1 MTPVPEAEAFYVR
14 EAADRFSPTACTRG
28 PWDADSQHA
37 GPPAALLALA
47 VDERPGARPDM
58 RITRLTY
65 EITRPVPIRP
75 LTVTTRV
82 LRAGRSVELV
92 EAVIAPDGGPEVM
105 RATALLMKTVPGS
118 VPEVSPGRR
127 VPGPEAAPAKAF
139 FPVPWDQGYHT
150 AMEVRFAAGSFL
162 EAGPATAWMR
172 MRVPLVAGEEIKPLS
187 RVLTAA
193 DSGNGVSAALDFHR
207 YVFVNADLT
216 VGLHRHPEGEWVCL
230 DARTMVDGAGIGL
243 AESALHD
250 EKGPLGRSTQSL
262 YVAARG

>member
-1 MTPVPEAEAFYVR
+1 MSMSQVEAFYER
-14 EAADRFSPTACTRG
+14 EADDRFLPSACTRG

-47 VDERPGARPDM
+47 VEERPGRRPDM
-58 RITRLTY
+58 RVARLTY
-65 EITRPVPIRP
+65 DIMRPVPIRP

-92 EAVIAPDGGPEVM
+92 EVALTPDGGQEVM
-105 RATALLMKTVPGS
+105 RATALLMKTAPDS
-118 VPEVSPGRR
+118 VPQVSPGRQ
-127 VPGPEAAPAKAF
+127 VPGPGTVPEKAF

-150 AMEVRFAAGSFL
+150 AMEIRFAGGSFL
-162 EAGPATAWMR
+162 EPGPATAWMR
-172 MRVPLVAGEEIKPLS
+172 MRVPLVAGEEITPLS

-207 YVFVNADLT
+207 YVFINADLS
-216 VGLHRHPEGEWVCL
+216 VNLHRHPEGEWVCL

-262 YVAARG
+262 YVAERT

>member
-1 MTPVPEAEAFYVR
+1 MPVSESEAFYER
-14 EAADRFSPTACTRG
+14 QTAERFLPTGYTRG
-28 PWDADSQHA
+28 PWDAGSQHA

-47 VDERPGARPDM
+47 VEQRPGARPDM
-58 RITRLTY
+58 RIARLTY
-65 EITRPVPIRP
+65 EIMRPVPIRP

-92 EAVIAPDGGPEVM
+92 EAGLVPDGGEEVM
-105 RATALLMKTVPGS
+105 RVTALLMRTAPDS
-118 VPEVSPGRR
+118 VPDVA
-127 VPGPEAAPAKAF
+127 PGPSLPGPGVVPEKAF
-139 FPVPWDQGYHT
+139 FPVPWEQGYHT

-162 EAGPATAWMR
+162 ETGPATAWMR
-172 MRVPLVAGEEIKPLS
+172 MRVPLVADEEVRPLS

-193 DSGNGVSAALDFHR
+193 DSGNGISAELDFKR
-207 YVFVNADLT
+207 YVFVNSDLT
-216 VGLHRHPEGEWVCL
+216 VTLHRHPQGEWVCL

-262 YVAARG
+262 YVAARA

>member
-1 MTPVPEAEAFYVR
+1 MPTTSQAEAFYER
-14 EAADRFSPTACTRG
+14 EAPDRFLPTAYTRG

-37 GPPAALLALA
+37 GPPAALLGLA
-47 VDERPGARPDM
+47 VEQRPGGRREM
-58 RITRLTY
+58 RIARLTY
-65 EITRPVPIRP
+65 EIMRPVPMRP

-82 LRAGRSVELV
+82 LRSGRSVELV
-92 EAVIAPDGGPEVM
+92 EVGLTPDGGEEVM
-105 RATALLMKTVPGS
+105 RATALLMKTTQDA
-118 VPEVSPGRR
+118 VPEVSPGRQ
-127 VPGPEAAPAKAF
+127 VPGPGAGHPASF
-139 FPVPWDQGYHT
+139 FPVAWDQGYHT
-150 AMEVRFAAGSFL
+150 AMEVRFTAGSFL
-162 EAGPATAWMR
+162 EPGPAQAWMR
-172 MRVPLVAGEEIKPLS
+172 MRVPLVAGEEITPLS

-230 DARTMVDGAGIGL
+230 DARSMVDGAGIGL

-250 EKGPLGRSTQSL
+250 EKGPLGRSTQTL

>member
-1 MTPVPEAEAFYVR
+1 MSEAEAFFER
-14 EAADRFSPTACTRG
+14 EAHDRFLPTAYTRG

-47 VDERPGARPDM
+47 LEQRPGERPDM

-65 EITRPVPIRP
+65 EIMRPVPIRP

-82 LRAGRSVELV
+82 LRAGRNVELLT
-92 EAVIAPDGGPEVM
+92 AALTPDGGQEVM
-105 RATALLMKTVPGS
+105 RVTALLMKTAPGS
-118 VPEVSPGRR
+118 VPEVSPGRL
-127 VPGPEAAPAKAF
+127 VPGPGDVPAKAF

-162 EAGPATAWMR
+162 EPGPATAWMR
-172 MRVPLVAGEEIKPLS
+172 MTVPLVADEEITPLT

-216 VGLHRHPEGEWVCL
+216 VSLHRHPEGEWVCL

>member
-1 MTPVPEAEAFYVR
+1 MRLVSEAEAFYER
-14 EAADRFSPTACTRG
+14 EAADRFLPTVHTRG

-47 VDERPGARPDM
+47 VDERPGARTDM
-58 RITRLTY
+58 RTTRLVY

-82 LRAGRSVELV
+82 LRAGRNVELV
-92 EAVIAPDGGPEVM
+92 EAVVTPDGGREVM
-105 RATALLMKTVPGS
+105 RATALLMKSVPDS

-127 VPGPEAAPAKAF
+127 VPGPEATSAKAF
-139 FPVPWDQGYHT
+139 FSVPWDQGYHT
-150 AMEVRFAAGSFL
+150 AMEVRFATGSFL

-172 MRVPLVAGEEIKPLS
+172 MRVPLLAGEETKPLS

-193 DSGNGVSAALDFHR
+193 DSGSGISAELDFYR
-207 YVFVNADLT
+207 YAFVNADLT
-216 VGLHRHPEGEWVCL
+216 VNLHRHPEGEWVCV
-230 DARTMVDGAGIGL
+230 DARTTVDGAGIGL

-250 EKGPLGRSTQSL
+250 EKGPLGRGTQSL
-262 YVAARG
+262 YVTARG